1 VRRVPDPSRDEVETE
16 FQRFVE
22 RGAANDWS
30 AWADQFTDDAL
41 YIEHAMGTFR
51 GREAI
56 RDWITTTMA
65 AVSGMSF
72 PVEWHVID
80 GNRVIMY
87 CWNVFDP
94 LPGMT
99 GEYRFAVV
107 TILEY
112 AGGGRWASEEDIYNE
127 KEAEAVLARFLE
139 DATAA
144 GHAPPT
150 GPDT

>member
-1 VRRVPDPSRDEVETE
+1 VPEPSREEVERE
-16 FQRFVE
+16 FRRFVE
-22 RGAANDWS
+22 RGAVNDWS

-56 RDWITTTMA
+56 RDWITATMA
-65 AVSGMSF
+65 AVSGMTF

-87 CWNVFDP
+87 CWNVFEP
-94 LPGMT
+94 LAGMT
-99 GEYRFAVV
+99 GDYRFAVV

-112 AGGGRWASEEDIYNE
+112 AGDGKWASEEDIYNE
-127 KEAEAVLARFLE
+127 KEAEAVLARFL
-139 DATAA
+139 DAAAAA

-150 GPDT
+150 GPET

>member
-1 VRRVPDPSRDEVETE
+1 MPGHSRDEVDRE

-30 AWADQFTDDAL
+30 AWADQFVDDAL
-41 YIEHAMGTFR
+41 YVEHAMGTFR

-56 RDWITTTMA
+56 REWITTTMA
-65 AVSGMSF
+65 SVSGMSF

-80 GNRVIMY
+80 GDRVIMY

-107 TILEY
+107 TILGY
-112 AGGGRWASEEDIYNE
+112 AGHGQWSFEEDVYNE

-139 DATAA
+139 DAAAA
-144 GHAPPT
+144 GYRAART
-150 GPDT
+150 G

>member
-1 VRRVPDPSRDEVETE
+1 MPGFSADEVEAE
-16 FQRFVE
+16 FERYVQ

-30 AWADQFTDDAL
+30 VWADQFTDDAL
-41 YIEHAMGTFR
+41 YVEHAMGTFR
-51 GREAI
+51 GRAAI
-56 RDWITTTMA
+56 RDWITATMGS
-65 AVSGMSF
+65 VSGMSF

-80 GNRVIMY
+80 GARVIMY

-107 TILEY
+107 TILGY
-112 AGGGRWASEEDIYNE
+112 AGHGQWSFEEDVYNE

-139 DATAA
+139 DAAAA
-144 GHAPPT
+144 GHAPPE
-150 GPDT
+150 GPTP